1 MMASGRAMGDEW
13 TAADDIAADL
23 PHILVVDDDGRLREL
38 LRRFLSDNGFRV
50 SVAADAAEARARM
63 AGVTY
68 DLMVLDVMMPG
79 ESGVELTRDLRR
91 RERIPILML
100 TAMGEAEDRIAG
112 LESGVDDYLAKPFEP
127 RELLL
132 RIRTILRRVGEPA
145 VPQAAATAAGE
156 VRFGAFRFDVG
167 QNVLWRGA
175 VPVRLTEAEATLLQ
189 AFALSPGVTFTR
201 EDLVDGSAVKGGI
214 RTVDVQITRL
224 RRKIEPDPKFPR
236 FLQTVRGKGYVLRLE
251 S

>member
-1 MMASGRAMGDEW
+1 MAESAF
-13 TAADDIAADL
+13 DDGPLAEDL
-23 PHILVVDDDGRLREL
+23 PHILVVDDDRRLREL

-50 SVAADAAEARARM
+50 STAGDAAEARARM
-63 AGVTY
+63 AGVAY

-79 ESGVELTRDLRR
+79 ETGIELTCDLRR
-91 RERIPILML
+91 SDRIPILML

-112 LESGVDDYLAKPFEP
+112 LESGVDDYLPKPFEP

-132 RIRTILRRVGEPA
+132 RIRTILRRVAEPPA
-145 VPQAAATAAGE
+145 PQAAAVD
-156 VRFGAFRFDVG
+156 VRFGAFRFDPG
-167 QNVLWRGA
+167 QNVLWRGE
-175 VPVRLTEAEATLLQ
+175 VPVRLTEAEATLMR
-189 AFALSPGVTFTR
+189 AFALAPGVTFTR
-201 EDLVDGSAVKGGI
+201 EDLVDGNAVNGGI

>member
-1 MMASGRAMGDEW
+1 MTDDKATAEMATGEPG
-13 TAADDIAADL
+13 ADL

-50 SVAADAAEARARM
+50 SVAGDAAEARARM
-63 AGVTY
+63 AGVSY

-79 ESGVELTRDLRR
+79 ESGVELTRDLRQ

-132 RIRTILRRVGEPA
+132 RIRTVLRRVGEPA
-145 VPQAAATAAGE
+145 VPQAAAGATVE
-156 VRFGAFRFDVG
+156 VRFGAFRFDLG
-167 QNVLWRGA
+167 QNILWRGP
-175 VPVRLTEAEATLLQ
+175 VPVRLTEAEATLLR
-189 AFALSPGVTFTR
+189 AFAMAPGVIFTR
-201 EDLVDGSAVKGGI
+201 DDLVDGSAVNGSI